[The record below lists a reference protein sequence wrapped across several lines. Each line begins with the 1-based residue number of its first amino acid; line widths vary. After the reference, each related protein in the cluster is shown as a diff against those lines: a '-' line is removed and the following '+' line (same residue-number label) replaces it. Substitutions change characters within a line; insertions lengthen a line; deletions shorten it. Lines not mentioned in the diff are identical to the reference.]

1 MWNRNK
7 MEFNIKVVD
16 IDNSTH
22 CLKVQVDV
30 TPEQILQQLNIK
42 DAYLIMDGLVIT
54 PKLLFKSIRENST
67 FYACRVQ
74 DKGWSEW

>member
-1 MWNRNK
+1 MWNRHK

-22 CLKVQVDV
+22 SLKVQVDT

-42 DAYLIMDGLVIT
+42 DAYLVMDGIVIT
-54 PKLLFKSIRENST
+54 PKLLFKSIR
-67 FYACRVQ
+67 
-74 DKGWSEW
+74 